1 MECPNCNVNNP
12 EGVIRCECG
21 YNFQT
26 KMVEIL
32 PAATPALA
40 APAYKLFDR
49 LSIYI
54 ATFLGSPI
62 VGSILIGRNYS
73 HLGQKSKARWAV
85 IIGIVG
91 TIAAVVVVYRL
102 PQSISSVAAIVL
114 VVVTGSLAE
123 SLQGA
128 AIKEHLRRGGALAS
142 RWLAAGAGLI
152 GLAAFGGLMLLGY
165 YGQKLGGQGANVTI
179 GTKDNVFFSGSAT
192 QADATALGQKLKD
205 IGYFSDKGM
214 SAEVFKDANGEAIGF
229 VVKDGVWNQP
239 EMVLAYERIALQAAS
254 AAGGTSVRM
263 RLENATRQTQKEV
276 MVGLAN
282 IGPQDQIA
290 YFGSATDA
298 DAKALGQLLHTGGFF
313 VDKGGLAML
322 SKDNGTTVSLVVADG
337 VWEKPDVVTALE
349 KIVRDGA
356 SDLGGLPIKMR
367 LLDSSQ
373 YDTKLE
379 VSLD

>member
-1 MECPNCNVNNP
+1 MECPNCKLTNP
-12 EGVIRCECG
+12 EGVIRCNCG

-26 KMVEIL
+26 KMVESL
-32 PAATPALA
+32 PPATPP
-40 APAYKLFDR
+40 APAPPYKLFDR

-62 VGSILIGRNYS
+62 VGSILMARNYS
-73 HLGQKSKARWAV
+73 HLGEKSKARWTV

-91 TIAAVVVVYRL
+91 TIGAVAVAYRL
-102 PQSISSVAAIVL
+102 PQSISSVTAIVL

-128 AIKEHLRRGGALAS
+128 AIKEHVRRGGALAS
-142 RWLAAGAGLI
+142 RGLAAGLGLI
-152 GLAAFGGLMLLGY
+152 GLAAFGGMMLLGI
-165 YGQKLGGQGANVTI
+165 YGEKMGGQNVTV
-179 GTKDNVFFSGSAT
+179 GTKDNVFYSGSAT
-192 QADATALGQKLKD
+192 VADATALGQKLKD

-214 SAEVFKDANGEAIGF
+214 SAEVFKDADGEAIGF
-229 VVKDGVWNQP
+229 VVKDGIWNQP
-239 EMVLAYERIALQAAS
+239 EMVLAYERITLQAAS
-254 AAGGTSVRM
+254 AAGGTPVRM
-263 RLENATRQTQKEV
+263 RLENAKRQTQKEV
-276 MVGLAN
+276 TVGVSN

-298 DAKALGQLLHTGGFF
+298 DAKALGQVLHTAGFF
-313 VDKGGLAML
+313 ADKGGLVLL

-337 VWEKPDVVTALE
+337 AWDKPDIVTALE
-349 KIVRDGA
+349 KMVRDGA
-356 SDLGGLPIKMR
+356 NVLGGLPIKMR

-373 YDTKLE
+373 GDTKLE